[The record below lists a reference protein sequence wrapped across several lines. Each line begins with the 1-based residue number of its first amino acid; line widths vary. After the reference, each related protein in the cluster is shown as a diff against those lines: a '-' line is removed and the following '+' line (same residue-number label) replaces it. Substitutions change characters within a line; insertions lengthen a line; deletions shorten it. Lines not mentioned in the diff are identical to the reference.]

1 MPSTFLV
8 RYFLIPKIYSLYH
21 THSHSGFPTMLECRY
36 LSVHPSETQRSGER
50 ATQPDH
56 EDSSFLSNRMA
67 HTHQQQSV
75 HTHTHTHTHNSS
87 SFLSFRAFQFLSRN
101 NTVACLVGTADTQR
115 YGPTYLPTCLPT
127 YLYPH
132 VPATAGPTLDRVF
145 RNDDLHC
152 ATDTSS
158 TRSHFVRVT
167 HHILPS
173 PPYVCVP
180 KAQGTV
186 ETRQGI
192 PRSVQKLFPRGHS
205 SGAKGLA
212 VRL

>member
-8 RYFLIPKIYSLYH
+8 RYFLLTKIYSLYH

-56 EDSSFLSNRMA
+56 EDSAFLSNRMA

-115 YGPTYLPTCLPT
+115 YRPTYQPTYLPISPCPCDCW
-127 YLYPH
+127 PN
-132 VPATAGPTLDRVF
+132 AGPRLPER
-145 RNDDLHC
+145 RSPLRYGHLLHSFPLC
-152 ATDTSS
+152 SGHPPHPSKPSVRLRPKRYVLAIATRAS
-158 TRSHFVRVT
+158 
-167 HHILPS
+167 
-173 PPYVCVP
+173 VCVH
-180 KAQGTV
+180 
-186 ETRQGI
+186 I
-192 PRSVQKLFPRGHS
+192 HM
-205 SGAKGLA
+205 
-212 VRL
+212 

>member
-75 HTHTHTHTHNSS
+75 HTHTHTHI
-87 SFLSFRAFQFLSRN
+87 LL
-101 NTVACLVGTADTQR
+101 
-115 YGPTYLPTCLPT
+115 LPFFP
-127 YLYPH
+127 
-132 VPATAGPTLDRVF
+132 
-145 RNDDLHC
+145 
-152 ATDTSS
+152 
-158 TRSHFVRVT
+158 FVRSNSC
-167 HHILPS
+167 H
-173 PPYVCVP
+173 
-180 KAQGTV
+180 GTIQLLV
-186 ETRQGI
+186 W
-192 PRSVQKLFPRGHS
+192 
-205 SGAKGLA
+205 
-212 VRL
+212 